1 MSQQATRPKTAS
13 RERARRQ
20 NNTFAQR
27 WRLVTVHF
35 VAPADGATV
44 GFRAWGKANGFIR
57 KGTTLRR
64 DQAETIAVV
73 NLQGSQWGRPLLRQ
87 RGAMAQGFGRR

>member
-1 MSQQATRPKTAS
+1 
-13 RERARRQ
+13 
-20 NNTFAQR
+20 
-27 WRLVTVHF
+27 

-44 GFRAWGKANGFIR
+44 GFRAWGKVNGFIR

-73 NLQGSQWGRPLLRQ
+73 NLQGSQWGGRYYVNVALWLKAL
-87 RGAMAQGFGRR
+87 GGNLSHTSISAIFGQGPAI